1 MPVLTHRF
9 SGPRGLHDFRRTV
22 RQSLVSQAV
31 ETRDPA
37 GFRARLSTADIGPA
51 RLVSVTVGA
60 LHARQ
65 TGQRSPGG
73 VFLLLSTKADGRIR
87 HRFGVEPVVPGR
99 LVVVP
104 GGESFEVDYPAAAK
118 LLFVGL
124 PPALVEARYAALD
137 AAISS
142 APLDPAGRA
151 LGRQLPH
158 LMTAVGATEDAARRR
173 NLASVFATVLDLLL
187 DGTLG
192 DTRGRPLLALR
203 IAAERLVEDHLTEP
217 DLSVS
222 WLAGRL
228 AVSVRQLHRAF
239 ADNGHAHGPAG
250 YIRLR
255 RLQACAREL
264 VGSPVSAAELA
275 YRYQFASASHF
286 GAAFRAHFGSSPGRW
301 RAEVA
306 ADGHGRDSAAAQL

>member
-9 SGPRGLHDFRRTV
+9 SGPRGLHDFRRAV

-31 ETRDPA
+31 EARDPA
-37 GFRARLSTADIGPA
+37 GFRARLSTADVGPT
-51 RLVSVTVGA
+51 RLVSVTVAA

-73 VFLLLSTKADGRIR
+73 VFLLLGAKADGRIR

-104 GGESFEVDYPAAAK
+104 GGESFEVDYPAVAK
-118 LLFVGL
+118 LLFVVL

-137 AAISS
+137 AAITS
-142 APLDPAGRA
+142 APLDPVGRA

-158 LMTAVGATEDAARRR
+158 LMTAVGATEDPARRR
-173 NLASVFATVLDLLL
+173 NLASVFAAVLDLLL
-187 DGTLG
+187 AGTFG
-192 DTRGRPLLALR
+192 DTRGNPHLALR
-203 IAAERLVEDHLTEP
+203 IGAERLVEDHLTDP

-222 WLAGRL
+222 WLASRL

-239 ADNGHAHGPAG
+239 ADNDHGPAG

-255 RLQACAREL
+255 RLQACARHL
-264 VGSPVSAAELA
+264 VRSPVSAAELA

-301 RAEVA
+301 RADAA
-306 ADGHGRDSAAAQL
+306 ADGHGLDSVAAQL

>member
-1 MPVLTHRF
+1 MPVLTQRF
-9 SGPRGLHDFRRTV
+9 SGPRGLHNFRRAV

-31 ETRDPA
+31 EARDPA
-37 GFRARLSTADIGPA
+37 GFRARLSTADIGPT

-65 TGQRSPGG
+65 TGQRWPGG
-73 VFLLLSTKADGRIR
+73 VFLLLSKKADGRIR
-87 HRFGVEPVVPGR
+87 HRFGVERVVPGR

-118 LLFVGL
+118 LLFVAL

-151 LGRQLPH
+151 LCRQLPH
-158 LMTAVGATEDAARRR
+158 LMTAVGATEDPARRR
-173 NLASVFATVLDLLL
+173 HFASVFAAVLDLLL
-187 DGTLG
+187 DGTVG
-192 DTRGRPLLALR
+192 DTRGGPHLALR
-203 IAAERLVEDHLTEP
+203 VAAERLVEDHLTEP
-217 DLSVS
+217 DLSVP
-222 WLAGRL
+222 WLASQL

-239 ADNGHAHGPAG
+239 GDTGHGPAG
-250 YIRLR
+250 HIRLR

-264 VGSPVSAAELA
+264 VGSPVSATELA

-301 RAEVA
+301 RAEA
-306 ADGHGRDSAAAQL
+306 ADGHSFDSVSAQR

>member
-1 MPVLTHRF
+1 MHRF
-9 SGPRGLHDFRRTV
+9 SGPRGLHEFRRAV

-31 ETRDPA
+31 EARDPA
-37 GFRARLSTADIGPA
+37 GFRARLSTADVGPT
-51 RLVSVTVGA
+51 RLVSVSAGA
-60 LHARQ
+60 LHARRQ
-65 TGQRSPGG
+65 TGRRSSGG

-104 GGESFEVDYPAAAK
+104 GGEPFEVDYSAAAK
-118 LLFVGL
+118 LLFVVL
-124 PPALVEARYAALD
+124 PPVLVEARYAALD
-137 AAISS
+137 AAIRS
-142 APLDPAGRA
+142 APLDPVGRA

-158 LMTAVGATEDAARRR
+158 LMTAAGATEDPARRR
-173 NLASVFATVLDLLL
+173 DLASVFAVVLDLLL

-192 DTRGRPLLALR
+192 DTRGGPHLALR
-203 IAAERLVEDHLTEP
+203 LAAERLVEDHLTEP
-217 DLSVS
+217 DLSVA
-222 WLAGRL
+222 WLASQL

-239 ADNGHAHGPAG
+239 ADNGHGPAG

-255 RLQACAREL
+255 RLQACARDL
-264 VGSPVSAAELA
+264 VGSPMSASELA

-301 RAEVA
+301 RAKAA
-306 ADGHGRDSAAAQL
+306 ADGHGFDSVAARL